1 MYAARSYAASAVVI
15 AATVAPVAAQPAATP
30 VASVTHLS
38 MDDAVRLALA
48 RNPSIAAQRL
58 DVDASKADEITA
70 GLKPNPSVSFGA
82 DGLALF
88 SPRRLTPSFLGNDV
102 SYSGT
107 LDYTFERGGK
117 RDRRMTVAADTTN
130 VTAQNVLD
138 AERQLRF
145 DTRQA
150 FINVLLAKASSDLAA
165 DNLQSFSQVVDI
177 NQQRVQAGDI
187 AEADFYRISLQKLA
201 FQQDVS
207 AAAVALVQAKAALR
221 QLVGYE
227 SVADTFDV
235 DGTLTYAPETA
246 TLDDLKQAAL
256 ATRPDL
262 AAAERAASLA
272 RDAAALE
279 RANRARDVGGE
290 LSYTHTGPDN
300 AIGVG
305 VGIDLPIHD
314 RNQGNIAH
322 ADVAVR
328 QAEVTVAATRTA
340 VLTDVVNAY
349 AAFQTSR
356 DVVELFQSGYLDQA
370 QQSLDISRYVY
381 QQGSGTL
388 LDLLDAER
396 TYRDTQVGYLQALAA
411 YMTSVQQI
419 NLAVGKQVMP

>member
-1 MYAARSYAASAVVI
+1 MYAVAGVVI
-15 AATVAPVAAQPAATP
+15 VAAATPAAAQPATPPAAP
-30 VASVTHLS
+30 VAHLS

-48 RNPSIAAQRL
+48 RNPSMAASRL
-58 DVDASKADEITA
+58 DIDASKADEITA

-117 RDRRMTVAADTTN
+117 RQRRMTVAADATG
-130 VTAQNVLD
+130 VTAQNVRD
-138 AERQLRF
+138 GERQLRF

-150 FINVLLAKASSDLAA
+150 FIDVLLAKAASDLA
-165 DNLQSFSQVVDI
+165 DENLRSFSEVVDI
-177 NQQRVQAGDI
+177 NQQRVQAGDL
-187 AEADFYRISLQKLA
+187 AEAEFYRISLQKLE

-207 AAAVALVQAKAALR
+207 AASVALVQARAALR

-227 SVADTFDV
+227 SVADDFVV
-235 DGTLTYAPETA
+235 DGALAYTPQAA
-246 TLDDLKQAAL
+246 TLDDLKQVAL

-262 AAAERAASLA
+262 LAANRAASLA
-272 RDAAALE
+272 RDTAALE

-305 VGIDLPIHD
+305 VAIDLPVHD
-314 RNQGNIAH
+314 RNQGNIAR

-328 QAEVTVAATRTA
+328 QAEATAAATRAA
-340 VLTDVVNAY
+340 VITDVVNAY

-370 QQSLDISRYVY
+370 RQSLDISRYVY

-388 LDLLDAER
+388 LDFLDAER
-396 TYRDTQVGYLQALAA
+396 TYRNTQVGDLQALAA

>member
-1 MYAARSYAASAVVI
+1 MYAVAGVVI
-15 AATVAPVAAQPAATP
+15 VAAATPAVAQPATPPAAPVA
-30 VASVTHLS
+30 HLS

-48 RNPSIAAQRL
+48 RNPSMAASRL
-58 DVDASKADEITA
+58 DIDASKADEITA

-88 SPRRLTPSFLGNDV
+88 SPHRLTPSFFGDDV

-117 RDRRMTVAADTTN
+117 RQRRMTVAADATG
-130 VTAQNVLD
+130 VTAQNVRD
-138 AERQLRF
+138 GERQLRF

-150 FINVLLAKASSDLAA
+150 FIDVLLAKAASDLA
-165 DNLQSFSQVVDI
+165 DENLRSFSEVVDI
-177 NQQRVQAGDI
+177 NQQRVQAGDL
-187 AEADFYRISLQKLA
+187 AEAEFYRISLQKLE

-207 AAAVALVQAKAALR
+207 AASVALVQARAALR

-227 SVADTFDV
+227 SVADDFVV
-235 DGTLTYAPETA
+235 DGALAYTPQAA
-246 TLDDLKQAAL
+246 TLDDLKQVAL

-262 AAAERAASLA
+262 LAANRAASLA
-272 RDAAALE
+272 RDTAALE

-305 VGIDLPIHD
+305 VAIDLPVHD
-314 RNQGNIAH
+314 RNQGNIAR

-328 QAEVTVAATRTA
+328 QAEATAAATRAA
-340 VLTDVVNAY
+340 VITDVVNAY

-370 QQSLDISRYVY
+370 RQSLDISRYVY

-388 LDLLDAER
+388 LDFLDAER
-396 TYRDTQVGYLQALAA
+396 TYRNTQVGDLQALAA